1 MYRHEQRFGIVPLVL
16 LGIVLLSLA
25 IATVFAPLALVAFI
39 PLLWAAWTFSL
50 LTIVVGPDTIDWFF
64 RGGFWRK
71 RVRLDEISDV
81 KPVRNRWWYGWGIHL
96 TPQGW
101 LYNVRGLCAVEI
113 RTKSGRRY
121 RVGSDEPEQLAAEI
135 SQRKLPSRG
144 ARKR

>member
-1 MYRHEQRFGIVPLVL
+1 MYRHEQRFGWIPMTL
-16 LGIVLLSLA
+16 LGVALFLLLV
-25 IATVFAPLALVAFI
+25 TTFFAPLALVAFI
-39 PLLWAAWTFSL
+39 PILWAAWTFSL

-71 RVRLDEISDV
+71 RLVLEDIAEA

-101 LYNVRGLCAVEI
+101 LYNVRGLCAVEL

-121 RVGSDEPEQLAAEI
+121 RIGSDEPETLAAEI
-135 SQRKLPSRG
+135 SKRLTSRS
-144 ARKR
+144 RRP